1 MPSLFTALSLS
12 TLAGPRIIPQVP
24 TLAEL
29 QKQSESLGSSISES
43 LPSSLPAYSTSFQSS
58 SSFPSLSGGG
68 GNGNAKVKGTY
79 TVLRPEKT
87 AVLGRDP
94 AGLLPRL
101 NPSVFEGK
109 SWYTRKFLSAGS
121 GFIVN
126 GQSAAPPSYTE
137 SDPHPHHDQLVPP
150 NKLKKQ
156 FPRWLRLQQSIPE
169 EDAKPRMVG
178 SKVYAESVHSGQPS
192 IHEMHKEDTKPG
204 FWEWMTC
211 RACT

>member
-29 QKQSESLGSSISES
+29 QKQAESLGSSISES
-43 LPSSLPAYSTSFQSS
+43 LPSSLPAYPTSFQSS

-68 GNGNAKVKGTY
+68 GSGGAEVKGTY

-94 AGLLPRL
+94 AGLPPRL

-109 SWYTRKFLSAGS
+109 SWYTCKFLSAGS
-121 GFIVN
+121 GFTAN
-126 GQSAAPPSYTE
+126 GQSATPSLYTE
-137 SDPHPHHDQLVPP
+137 SDPHPHHDQLVQP

-156 FPRWLRLQQSIPE
+156 FPGWLRLQQSIPQD
-169 EDAKPRMVG
+169 DAKPRMVG
-178 SKVYAESVHSGQPS
+178 SKVYAESVHSWYCILAIRIS
-192 IHEMHKEDTKPG
+192 
-204 FWEWMTC
+204 
-211 RACT
+211 